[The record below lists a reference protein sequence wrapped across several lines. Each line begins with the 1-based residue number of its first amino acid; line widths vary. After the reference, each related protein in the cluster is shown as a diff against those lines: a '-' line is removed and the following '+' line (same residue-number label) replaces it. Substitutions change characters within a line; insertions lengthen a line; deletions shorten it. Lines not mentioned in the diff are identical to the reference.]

1 MVVTTA
7 VIVSSHAAS
16 LSFGTPTYI
25 SAQEGADP
33 DQAEIAWEA
42 ALKLKVADKITVIP
56 SIFYLP
62 ETSQGANDTEQ
73 FGGVVQTVFKF

>member
-1 MVVTTA
+1 MLFATF
-7 VIVSSHAAS
+7 IFKEAS
-16 LSFGTPTYI
+16 QETPGFWNPASVRY
-25 SAQEGADP
+25 EGVP
-33 DQAEIAWEA
+33 KP
-42 ALKLKVADKITVIP
+42 KLKVANNITVIP